1 MLSIQQILTKY
12 WGHTSFRDVQE
23 DIIQS
28 IIGGND
34 TLALLPTGGGKSVC
48 FQVPAMA
55 LDGVC
60 VVISPLIA
68 LMKDQVENVKAR
80 GIPAVALYSG
90 MRPSEIDTAL
100 DNCIYGNTKLLYIS
114 PERLTS
120 EIVRTRIQKMHVSF
134 CAVDEAHCISQ
145 WGYDFRPA
153 YLNISAIRELHPNL
167 PFIAL
172 TATATP
178 KVVIDIQDKLGFRE
192 ENVFQKSFER
202 KNLAYVVRR
211 VDDKH
216 KKMLQIIGAVP
227 GSGIIYARSRKKTQ
241 EIVKSLQKENVSADF
256 YHGGLDSKERTAKQE
271 MWMEGKCRIM
281 VATNAFGMGIDKGD
295 VRFVIHLEPPDS
307 LEAYFQ
313 EAGRAGRDEQKA
325 YAALLYNHTDELEA
339 EERIKSGFPMIE
351 TIKKVYQCL
360 GNQNQLAIG
369 GGEGTAFDFDI
380 SDFSRAYKINIR
392 EIFNSIKF
400 LEKEGLLST
409 TDAFRMPSTMMMKM
423 NKSDLYNFQ
432 VENSK
437 FDVFIKLL
445 LRSYG
450 GSFDGHVKINEAEI
464 AKRYGSS
471 VSEVEKGLNQLN
483 QMDVLEYMPQNKSP
497 QIIYT
502 QDRID
507 TKNLRL
513 APENYKL
520 IKELA
525 VEKSRAV
532 IEYTQGISKCRSI
545 TLLKYF
551 GEEDAYRCGTCDI
564 CLERNKIELSDLEFE
579 SVLEIIKPI
588 LVEEAK
594 TIEELVELITGTPED
609 KVLKVIQWLLDA
621 EKIRYDDIEKLHW
634 NNLPNGS
641 G

>member
-1 MLSIQQILTKY
+1 
-12 WGHTSFRDVQE
+12 
-23 DIIQS
+23 
-28 IIGGND
+28 
-34 TLALLPTGGGKSVC
+34 
-48 FQVPAMA
+48 
-55 LDGVC
+55 
-60 VVISPLIA
+60 
-68 LMKDQVENVKAR
+68 
-80 GIPAVALYSG
+80 
-90 MRPSEIDTAL
+90 
-100 DNCIYGNTKLLYIS
+100 
-114 PERLTS
+114 
-120 EIVRTRIQKMHVSF
+120 
-134 CAVDEAHCISQ
+134 
-145 WGYDFRPA
+145 
-153 YLNISAIRELHPNL
+153 
-167 PFIAL
+167 
-172 TATATP
+172 
-178 KVVIDIQDKLGFRE
+178 
-192 ENVFQKSFER
+192 
-202 KNLAYVVRR
+202 
-211 VDDKH
+211 
-216 KKMLQIIGAVP
+216 
-227 GSGIIYARSRKKTQ
+227 
-241 EIVKSLQKENVSADF
+241 
-256 YHGGLDSKERTAKQE
+256 
-271 MWMEGKCRIM
+271 
-281 VATNAFGMGIDKGD
+281 
-295 VRFVIHLEPPDS
+295 
-307 LEAYFQ
+307 
-313 EAGRAGRDEQKA
+313 
-325 YAALLYNHTDELEA
+325 
-339 EERIKSGFPMIE
+339 
-351 TIKKVYQCL
+351 
-360 GNQNQLAIG
+360 
-369 GGEGTAFDFDI
+369 
-380 SDFSRAYKINIR
+380 
-392 EIFNSIKF
+392 
-400 LEKEGLLST
+400 
-409 TDAFRMPSTMMMKM
+409 MKM

-532 IEYTQGISKCRSI
+532 IEYTRGISKCRSI

-594 TIEELVELITGTPED
+594 TIEELVELITGPPED

-641 G
+641 S